1 MTLILDAT
9 GSVTVQYET
18 VQALA
23 REIVQGLSFVLS
35 RVRVAVVTY
44 QVEATIQFDLDDYA
58 DKVCWRVCMK
68 YFNKTVALLYGYP
81 A

>member
-58 DKVCWRVCMK
+58 DKVCCPV
-68 YFNKTVALLYGYP
+68 
-81 A
+81 